1 MNIRVMFEIIPKS
14 NLFMFKALCD
24 NFKLLG
30 ALLLEVA
37 ALTWI
42 LEPWIL
48 QKWNTSTGVFSL
60 LLQLPLKKFI
70 VFKI

>member
-14 NLFMFKALCD
+14 NGFMFEALCD

-37 ALTWI
+37 AFTWI

-48 QKWNTSTGVFSL
+48 QKWNTSTGKLVL
-60 LLQLPLKKFI
+60 LLQLPLNKF
-70 VFKI
+70 VCN